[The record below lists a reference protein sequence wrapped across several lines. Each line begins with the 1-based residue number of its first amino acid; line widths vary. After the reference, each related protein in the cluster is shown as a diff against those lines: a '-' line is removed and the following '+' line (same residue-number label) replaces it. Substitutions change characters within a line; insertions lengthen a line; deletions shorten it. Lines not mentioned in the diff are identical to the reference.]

1 MEMFR
6 KPVQSAK
13 QGDRI
18 AMLMHHLE
26 AEQV

>member
-6 KPVQSAK
+6 KPVQVAR

-18 AMLMHHLE
+18 AMLMHHLD